1 MKNLFILILA
11 LAVQSCSLNSFDQHV
26 EYRVDPLLKPYV
38 DKFYEEAEKRG
49 VELQRVNLIVLL
61 SNEIGSKFGLSEIKN
76 GQKIVSINSYLVDSN
91 EKRLKVIIFHELGHA
106 LLNRRHKDTQSSIM
120 NSAPC
125 TSCDFETML
134 DELYSFTK

>member
-11 LAVQSCSLNSFDQHV
+11 LAVQSCSLNSFDQEV
-26 EYRVDPLLKPYV
+26 EYRVDPLLKSYV
-38 DKFYEEAEKRG
+38 DKFYEEAEKRE
-49 VELQRVNLIVLL
+49 VELQKVNLIVLL